1 MQLFTKQLLLITHLL
16 KEALQFV
23 EERVVIVELL
33 QTVHNFGKVELVA
46 VVEVTRNVRK
56 VTAMTVIMLIYVKAG
71 VQAVLQLCVES
82 ALRLNVRIM
91 AVATVE
97 VMVLVL

>member
-1 MQLFTKQLLLITHLL
+1 M
-16 KEALQFV
+16 
-23 EERVVIVELL
+23 EEKVVIVELL

-46 VVEVTRNVRK
+46 AVAVTQNVRK
-56 VTAMTVIMLIYVKAG
+56 VIAMTVIMLISVKAG
-71 VQAVLQLCVES
+71 VQAVLQLCAES
-82 ALRLNVRIM
+82 ALRLNARTM